1 VQVILLFP
9 PLATLIRDLELDDFL
24 TLHLVQKIGPVNQA
38 ISLTE
43 KCGPMT

>member
-1 VQVILLFP
+1 MQVILLFP

-38 ISLTE
+38 ITLIEIFWRS
-43 KCGPMT
+43 